1 MGAILD
7 LLQIVATP
15 IGAAGAVVVV
25 AVAYFAIRWV
35 LKD

>member
-7 LLQIVATP
+7 LLQLVATP
-15 IGAAGAVVVV
+15 IGAAGAVVVC
-25 AVAYFAIRWV
+25 AVIYFAVRWI